1 MSLEK
6 VFKVA
11 CEKHEQL
18 KLLDSQWSF
27 DKELISK
34 ALQNIGATFPHYSRH
49 DASHSRQIIVNIERM
64 LGDRISWLSATDMWL
79 LLEAAY
85 SHDIGMVVTNKQI
98 KDLDTKEFKAFVQDI
113 CDRNDHDLQ
122 PFAKKWIDGAL
133 TLPAGAA
140 AHLLFNEYRQLI
152 AEWYRKKHP
161 ENAAKIIADPFSEI
175 GLTSPRTE
183 LLPQRLFHVLAAV
196 CNAHG
201 ASFDDVM
208 KLPFSEAGM
217 GTEDCHPRY
226 IAFLLRMGDLLDVDD
241 NRFCPV
247 MMRMA
252 GDALP
257 SDSHAHLE
265 KHQAIRHFRLDTE
278 QIKIEVICPS
288 PTSYEVAHDWF
299 TWLETEYQSQSQF
312 WTDIVP
318 NENLGRLP
326 TLAPPKVTLVDPYVI
341 IKEGKRPNFD
351 INKDAML
358 KLLRGTGLYTAKE
371 DSIREILQNAVDSTI
386 VAIWKKY
393 QKEIVGLNPSS
404 QELIDIYDRY
414 MIEVDFKKKQD
425 DPRRFTLKVTDK
437 GIGIGKADLEHM
449 LRIGNSSKSSKSK
462 LIKEMPDWFKPSGNF
477 GIGLQSVYLLSD
489 SFTIRTKS
497 RLSHEAFSLTF
508 SSKHNSSVVIERLAP
523 EDVEYGAT
531 FFVEVEF
538 EEFPQ
543 SISWPSVSGREELSR
558 QINDYDFTDRS
569 SNLAAYE
576 KFRVLIELEKFN
588 EGSPIKIKA
597 ADQQLSSERPKSYF
611 YTKENIAL
619 THVRFLNN
627 DGVGVRTL
635 FRGQIFSD
643 LNLIYGLASYTADF
657 YGHQAMD
664 FLTYNREKILPQAK
678 RKAANQLIQAMLDYI
693 DVHFDGLSPDEKPYA
708 AAAYFM
714 YSGCSEDGLR
724 YESDLM
730 RFEIKFANRE
740 VLALGDVL
748 KKIASGEIVNI
759 TTGRSYRHEIRT
771 KENIAKPDDLEIIN
785 GQNEES
791 AILLIDYLGT
801 KAGMYWQEQNRDKV
815 FRDIHHWSK
824 DDIQPVD
831 DHTFRHILSGKD
843 SALEV
848 GKRVLF
854 PAWAKY
860 RKLSISA
867 EISWSRFHAHRGYSN
882 DYLVLP
888 YTFDHKGVRTL
899 DVSEKLMNW
908 VYEHRTNKEVSLS
921 EIKGLYSDFVA
932 HTDEVMAGGDASD
945 NDEDVRFN

>member
-6 VFKVA
+6 AFKVA

-64 LGDRISWLSATDMWL
+64 LGDRIAYLSATDMWL

-113 CDRNDHDLQ
+113 CDRDDHDLQ
-122 PFAKKWIDGAL
+122 PFAKNWIDGVL
-133 TLPAGAA
+133 KLSPGAA
-140 AHLLFNEYRQLI
+140 AHVLFNEYRQLI

-161 ENAAKIIADPFSEI
+161 ENAAKIIMDPFSEI
-175 GLTSPRTE
+175 GLSSPRTE

-247 MMRMA
+247 MMRMV

-288 PTSYEVAHDWF
+288 PDSYEVAHDWF
-299 TWLETEYQSQSQF
+299 NWLETEYQNQSQF

-318 NENLGRLP
+318 NEHLGRLP

-351 INKDAML
+351 INKDAIL
-358 KLLRGTGLYTAKE
+358 KLLRGTGLYARKE

-393 QKEIVGLNPSS
+393 QNKIVDLNPTSP
-404 QELIDIYDRY
+404 ELIEIYDRY
-414 MIEVDFKKKQD
+414 MIEVQFKKKEG
-425 DPRRFTLKVTDK
+425 DPKKFTLVVVDK

-449 LRIGNSSKSSKSK
+449 LRIGNSSKSTKSK
-462 LIKEMPDWFKPSGNF
+462 LIKEMPGWFKPSGNF
-477 GIGLQSVYLLSD
+477 GIGLQSIYLLAD

-508 SSKHNSSVVIERLAP
+508 SSKKNSSVVIQRLAP
-523 EDVEYGAT
+523 EDVEYGAS
-531 FFVEVEF
+531 FSVELEF
-538 EEFPQ
+538 EEFPD
-543 SISWPSVSGREELSR
+543 SISWPSGSRREEMTR
-558 QINDYDFTDRS
+558 QINEYDFIESS

-576 KFRVLIELEKFN
+576 KFRVLVELEKFN
-588 EGSPIKIKA
+588 DGSPIKIKA
-597 ADQQLSSERPKSYF
+597 ADQQLTVERPKSYF
-611 YTKENIAL
+611 CAEENIVF
-619 THVRFLNN
+619 TDVQFLNS
-627 DGVGVRTL
+627 DGVAANKR
-635 FRGQIFSD
+635 FRGQPFSE
-643 LNLIYGLASYTADF
+643 LNLGFGLVSYTADF
-657 YGHQAMD
+657 YGYQAMD
-664 FLTYNREKILPQAK
+664 FLTYNREKILPQA
-678 RKAANQLIQAMLDYI
+678 RSKAARQLVRAMLEYI
-693 DVHFDGLSPDEKPYA
+693 EVHFDQLPHDTKPCA
-708 AAAYFM
+708 AAAYFI
-714 YSGCSEDGLR
+714 YSNTVKDGLR

-730 RFEIKFANRE
+730 RFEIKFENRG
-740 VLALGDVL
+740 LLSLGDVL
-748 KKIASGEIVNI
+748 NKIASGEIVNVM
-759 TTGRSYRHEIRT
+759 TGSLYRHE
-771 KENIAKPDDLEIIN
+771 KLNGENIAISEDVDIIN
-785 GQNEES
+785 GQAEES
-791 AILLIDYLGT
+791 ALKLIDYLGT

-815 FRDIHHWSK
+815 FKDIRHWSQ

-831 DHTFRHILSGKD
+831 DTTFRRILSGKT
-843 SALEV
+843 SLFAV

-854 PAWAKY
+854 PAWARY
-860 RKLSISA
+860 RKLSVSA
-867 EISWSRFHAHRGYSN
+867 EISWSRCHHHRGYSG
-882 DYLVLP
+882 DYLLLP
-888 YTFDHKGVRTL
+888 YTFNHKGVRTL
-899 DVSEKLMNW
+899 DISEKLMNW
-908 VYEHRTNKEVSLS
+908 VYEHRKNADVSLA
-921 EIKGLYSDFVA
+921 EIKSLYSDFVSYA
-932 HTDEVMAGGDASD
+932 ENVMRDGDASSSNTGD
-945 NDEDVRFN
+945 C